1 MINEKATA
9 VLFGKDYVRSR
20 VSRAEETHRLQRHLS
35 NMQKNRILVYP
46 TYCQPN
52 IHAMHRKQMYL
63 FPSQSLDVKDA
74 PSMQTNVRLL

>member
-35 NMQKNRILVYP
+35 NMQKNRIFIYP
-46 TYCQPN
+46 TYSQTN
-52 IHAMHRKQMYL
+52 IHAMHRKQVSNFFL
-63 FPSQSLDVKDA
+63 HRAL
-74 PSMQTNVRLL
+74 T

>member
-35 NMQKNRILVYP
+35 NMQKNRIFVYP
-46 TYCQPN
+46 TYSQTN
-52 IHAMHRKQMYL
+52 IHAMH
-63 FPSQSLDVKDA
+63 
-74 PSMQTNVRLL
+74 